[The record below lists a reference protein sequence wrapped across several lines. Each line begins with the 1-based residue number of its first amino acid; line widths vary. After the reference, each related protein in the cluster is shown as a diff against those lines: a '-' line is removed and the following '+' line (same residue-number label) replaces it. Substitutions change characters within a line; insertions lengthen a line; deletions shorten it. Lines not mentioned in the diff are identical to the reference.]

1 MGPHAAVL
9 ILLAS
14 LPSLQGHL
22 RNVSLYNLYSALV
35 GLDSYTLAGSK
46 VGLKGSGGLD
56 SGSQAIHGGAGGK
69 GLLQLP
75 CGGCDAGYNGF
86 HMGHANTQGPVERR
100 AEHVAHSTLTV
111 TSRFLSLHKCC
122 LQNQTTF

>member
-35 GLDSYTLAGSK
+35 GLDSYTLAGSE

-56 SGSQAIHGGAGGK
+56 SGSQAIHGGRGGS
-69 GLLQLP
+69 
-75 CGGCDAGYNGF
+75 CNSR
-86 HMGHANTQGPVERR
+86 VEG
-100 AEHVAHSTLTV
+100 VTLGTMAF
-111 TSRFLSLHKCC
+111 TWGMRTRKA
-122 LQNQTTF
+122 Q